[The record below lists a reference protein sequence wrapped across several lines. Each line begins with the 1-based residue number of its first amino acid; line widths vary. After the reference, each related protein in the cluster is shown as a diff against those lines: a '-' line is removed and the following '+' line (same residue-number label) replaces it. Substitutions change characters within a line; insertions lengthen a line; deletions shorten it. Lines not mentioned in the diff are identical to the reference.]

1 MLRWPPSWERTP
13 FHVRSAGSLGFT
25 RQQAEQGLLVALG
38 EMGARDVQLT
48 CNDLW
53 RDASGLVRQPEDP
66 GVALWFV
73 DAHGD
78 TYALACDSYMT
89 VRDNIGALYQ
99 LCEQMR
105 RSALMGASTAVAKMF
120 MGLITQDTAGDP
132 ARVDQVPTGAEA
144 QWWHVFGYRMAEQAT
159 LDECERKY
167 RAAVKKV
174 ALCPSLG
181 QDEGGFADGMTTR
194 PSELTAGRP
203 ARAPAVPRA
212 APRTPGA
219 RCG

>member
-120 MGLITQDTAGDP
+120 MGLIIPDTAGDP

-174 ALCPSLG
+174 HPDRPDG
-181 QDEGGFADGMTTR
+181 DADAMRVWTDAIKAAREHFGTR
-194 PSELTAGRP
+194 
-203 ARAPAVPRA
+203 
-212 APRTPGA
+212 
-219 RCG
+219 